1 MSKVLVNSDSL
12 TNIAE
17 AIRGKLSTEDK
28 YKPSEMAAAIAS
40 IVGGGAEVTYAC
52 IDKSGSNPTFYYD
65 FSNYIT
71 DPENQILLVQGSYYS
86 KTTTTP
92 ITFMPAAGSKFD
104 IASPAY
110 SINAVSATVSTDI
123 SSLSK
128 FALELTSPYNLYV
141 TTTNYLYMGV
151 TTNSTID
158 SIKPYSSYTSMQ
170 TCIIFFI
177 KGAK

>member
-40 IVGGGAEVTYAC
+40 IIGGGAEVTYAC
-52 IDKSGSNPTFYYD
+52 INKSGSLPTFYYD

-71 DPENQILLVQGSYYS
+71 DPENQIILVQGSYYARS
-86 KTTTTP
+86 TTTP

-104 IASPAY
+104 VASPAY
-110 SINAVSATVSTDI
+110 DINAVAATVSTDMT
-123 SSLSK
+123 SVSK
-128 FALELTSPYNLYV
+128 FATKLSVPYNLYV
-141 TTTNYLYMGV
+141 TSTNYLYMGV
-151 TTNSTID
+151 TKDSTID
-158 SIKPYSSYTSMQ
+158 AIKPYSSYTSMQ

>member
-28 YKPSEMAAAIAS
+28 YKPSEMAAAITS
-40 IVGGGAEVTYAC
+40 IIGGGAEVTYAC
-52 IDKSGSNPTFYYD
+52 VNKSGSSPTFYYD

-71 DPENQILLVQGSYYS
+71 DPGNQILLVQGSYYN

-104 IASPAY
+104 EASQAY
-110 SINAVSATVSTDI
+110 SIAGVATTNSTDI
-123 SSLSK
+123 TSASK
-128 FALELTSPYNLYV
+128 FAAQLTVPYNLYI
-141 TTTNYLYMGV
+141 TSTNYLYMGV
-151 TTNSTID
+151 SKDSTID
-158 SIKPYSSYTSMQ
+158 AIKPYSSFTSMQ
-170 TCIIFFI
+170 TCIIFFV